1 MTIKIP
7 KRHYQYVQ
15 MLIEAEIYP
24 DEKTALSRVFE
35 WGLEEGEFDAI
46 YAGDPD
52 MGLELLKG
60 PQINLEVPD
69 SPEYQK
75 RVEFIS
81 KRFRVSISKAR
92 SIIFL
97 EGLFERYPILKD
109 SSLYKT
115 NENFRKRVDNMVHD
129 TCYDEEPEEFEEEEF
144 E

>member
-1 MTIKIP
+1 
-7 KRHYQYVQ
+7 

-52 MGLELLKG
+52 MDLELLKG

-81 KRFRVSISKAR
+81 KGFRVPISKAK

-97 EGLFERYPILKD
+97 LGLFDHYLSLKN
-109 SSLYKT
+109 SHLHIT
-115 NENFRKRVDNMVHD
+115 NRNFRKRVDEMPSD
-129 TCYDEEPEEFEEEEF
+129 PCYDDEELEEFEEEEF